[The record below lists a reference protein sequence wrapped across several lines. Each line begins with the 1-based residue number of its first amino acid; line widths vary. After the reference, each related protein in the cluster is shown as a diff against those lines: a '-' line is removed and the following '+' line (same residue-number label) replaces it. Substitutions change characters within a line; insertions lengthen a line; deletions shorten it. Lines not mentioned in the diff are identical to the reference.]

1 LRRGGTDAQVLP
13 RRRGAMRST
22 EALGRAI
29 GGVLSPITGEGSL
42 LRRARLFHPDGVLF
56 RADVRPLVR
65 EGAVGELAQRL
76 AGPALVRLSS
86 AWWRHEKEL
95 PDALGIAVRFCG
107 RAPTATTVEASARD
121 QDLLFATFQHI
132 WSLPLAPLTTNVHDY
147 LANEYHAILPFYVLG
162 LGRVKFRLLPTRQ
175 RGAHGRRRERLERA
189 VAAGNAIFTLEVME
203 TGGLGAR
210 LRSPARV
217 LRMSRWQ
224 PVEVIDLEER
234 SLVDQE
240 ALSFTP
246 FHAGRGIMPI
256 GPFQMMRAATYAASR
271 AGRKVAAPTG

>member
-1 LRRGGTDAQVLP
+1 
-13 RRRGAMRST
+13 MRAT

-29 GGVLSPITGEGSL
+29 GGILAPLTGEGSL
-42 LRRARLFHPDGVLF
+42 LRRARVFHPDGVLF

-107 RAPTATTVEASARD
+107 RAPTATSVEASARD

-132 WSLPLAPLTTNVHDY
+132 LSLPLAPLTTNVRDF
-147 LANEYHAILPFYVLG
+147 LANAYHAILPFYVLG
-162 LGRVKFRLLPTRQ
+162 LGRVKFRLVPTRQ
-175 RGAHGRRRERLERA
+175 KDSHGSRRARLERA
-189 VAAGNAIFTLEVME
+189 VAAGNAVFTLEVMQA
-203 TGGLGAR
+203 GGLAAR
-210 LRSPARV
+210 LRAPEGIVRV
-217 LRMSRWQ
+217 SRWQ
-224 PVEVIDLEER
+224 AVAVIDLEER

-240 ALSFTP
+240 SLSFTP

-256 GPFQMMRAATYAASR
+256 GPFQMLRAATYAASR
-271 AGRKVAAPTG
+271 TGRRVAAIEG

>member
-1 LRRGGTDAQVLP
+1 
-13 RRRGAMRST
+13 MRVT

-107 RAPTATTVEASARD
+107 RTPTATSVEVSARD

-162 LGRVKFRLLPTRQ
+162 LGRVKFRLVPSRQ
-175 RGAHGRRRERLERA
+175 RETHGSRRERLERA
-189 VAAGNAIFTLEVME
+189 VAAGNAVLRLEVMQ
-203 TGGLGAR
+203 TGALGVR
-210 LRSPARV
+210 LRSPEEI
-217 LRMSRWQ
+217 LRMSRWRA
-224 PVEVIDLEER
+224 VALIDLEER

-246 FHAGRGIMPI
+246 FHAGRGIMPV
-256 GPFQMMRAATYAASR
+256 GPFQMIRAATYAASR
-271 AGRKVAAPTG
+271 AGRKVASIAG